1 MRRCPGGMAPH
12 PHPQTLALV
21 DDQGTTATAHVG
33 QSTWGGGSW
42 EATYTSD
49 VPLSPDTRWIEVDG
63 SRLELPERQ
72 PAPEVHLEDI
82 EPMDPLRAVLYREI
96 LSTDRRQGGAD
107 TVEIAS
113 RALVATGALGEDD
126 AMLAELR
133 RIADAV
139 DNVTPVPGLPEPWTS
154 LLARFSK
161 GDGRSGAL
169 PIGAV
174 IDDLEGFSIRLDALF
189 SEPASFSISLA
200 MSPGTPLLRHFPGM
214 GVEPSPIT
222 WWAED
227 DRMNVYVAFSD
238 RGGGGGNLAE
248 GQVTSLAP
256 LDPKA
261 TELRL
266 LPTGTRTRAVVTV
279 PLDWSGR
286 LPDDARRRSA
296 SFHRRS
302 PASTAR
308 ARDTP
313 SAGTSGNLVALDHDD
328 PEGERALA
336 ALGGTSCACL
346 DVLGAWSRQRENPG
360 LLTALS
366 RGTQDQIQVEGFRMR
381 TFVPL
386 PGDSRHA
393 TCCGRPAVAAPTHG
407 WVAVTGSDVGMTS
420 RAVPAASWTLAPMQ
434 DQAMR
439 TTLHCSPASATS

>member
-1 MRRCPGGMAPH
+1 MGCCGVPRNCDPETYLRLAFERTLLSHGSGNPMQEGFEGAVISRALTAAGTLDQETAQRVLDEYELARALRQPQRGRMLMHRRSMAMSQRQRFSTERVAICDRDFEHGNEQWTLLRVLFSDDATRLDLSGVGPPGKRGNPRRHSAMRSLPGGMAPH
-12 PHPQTLALV
+12 PHPQTLALA
-21 DDQGTTATAHVG
+21 DDQGTAATARVG
-33 QSTWGGGSW
+33 QSSWGDGSW

-49 VPLSPDTRWIEVDG
+49 VPLSPDTQWIEVDG
-63 SRLELPERQ
+63 SRLELPERH
-72 PAPEVHLEDI
+72 PALEVCVEDI

-126 AMLAELR
+126 AMLVELR

-139 DNVTPVPGLPEPWTS
+139 ANATPVSGLPEPWTS

-189 SEPASFSISLA
+189 SEPGSFSISLA
-200 MSPGTPLLRHFPGM
+200 ISPGTPLLRHFPGM

-227 DRMNVYVAFSD
+227 DRTNAYVAFSD
-238 RGGGGGNLAE
+238 RGGGGGNLAA

-256 LDPKA
+256 LDPKS

-279 PLDWSGR
+279 PLD
-286 LPDDARRRSA
+286 
-296 SFHRRS
+296 
-302 PASTAR
+302 
-308 ARDTP
+308 
-313 SAGTSGNLVALDHDD
+313 
-328 PEGERALA
+328 ALA
-336 ALGGTSCACL
+336 
-346 DVLGAWSRQRENPG
+346 
-360 LLTALS
+360 
-366 RGTQDQIQVEGFRMR
+366 
-381 TFVPL
+381 
-386 PGDSRHA
+386 
-393 TCCGRPAVAAPTHG
+393 VA
-407 WVAVTGSDVGMTS
+407 
-420 RAVPAASWTLAPMQ
+420 R
-434 DQAMR
+434 
-439 TTLHCSPASATS
+439 

>member
-1 MRRCPGGMAPH
+1 MGCCVVPRSTDPETYLRLAFERTLLSPRSGNPMFEGFEGAVISRALTASGTLDQETAQKVIDEYELARALRQPQRGRMFMHRRALAQGQRERFSAERVAVCDRDFEHNNEQWSLERVLFGHGSTRLDLSGVGPPGKRGNPRRHGVMQPMPGGMASH

-63 SRLELPERQ
+63 SHLELPERQ
-72 PAPEVHLEDI
+72 PGPEVHLEDI

-133 RIADAV
+133 RIANAV
-139 DNVTPVPGLPEPWTS
+139 DNVTPAPGLPEPWSS

-161 GDGRSGAL
+161 GDGRSGAI

-174 IDDLEGFSIRLDALF
+174 IDELEGFSIRLDALF
-189 SEPASFSISLA
+189 CEPSSFSISLA
-200 MSPGTPLLRHFPGM
+200 MSPGTPLLRYFSGM

-227 DRMNVYVAFSD
+227 DRMNAYVAFSD

-266 LPTGTRTRAVVTV
+266 LPTGTRTRAVV
-279 PLDWSGR
+279 PI
-286 LPDDARRRSA
+286 
-296 SFHRRS
+296 
-302 PASTAR
+302 
-308 ARDTP
+308 
-313 SAGTSGNLVALDHDD
+313 
-328 PEGERALA
+328 ALA
-336 ALGGTSCACL
+336 GLT
-346 DVLGAWSRQRENPG
+346 GAR
-360 LLTALS
+360 
-366 RGTQDQIQVEGFRMR
+366 
-381 TFVPL
+381 
-386 PGDSRHA
+386 
-393 TCCGRPAVAAPTHG
+393 
-407 WVAVTGSDVGMTS
+407 
-420 RAVPAASWTLAPMQ
+420 
-434 DQAMR
+434 
-439 TTLHCSPASATS
+439 